1 MMELSRAERGPR
13 EMCTTLCTR
22 MCARRNAM
30 YSLRSPAGRCAK
42 MMRQLTCA
50 PTMSPP
56 HVTASLMG
64 DKDLEPLKRFEWLRQ
79 SSDIQRQFLQGH
91 KHVRIAYFKERHTS
105 NQFGCALRARVWL
118 GEEGC
123 EGPPGHA
130 HGGSTAA
137 VLDEAMGFCCWANG
151 FQVLTSSMNVRYHA
165 PLPLST
171 DVDLHAQ
178 IVNVDGRKVLVEA
191 RLSSVTGAR
200 TYTSAAGTFKTLKDG
215 FAAHLRGIA
224 SSSARK

>member
-1 MMELSRAERGPR
+1 MRATG
-13 EMCTTLCTR
+13 MGFASSSCL
-22 MCARRNAM
+22 A
-30 YSLRSPAGRCAK
+30 
-42 MMRQLTCA
+42 RQLCA
-50 PTMSPP
+50 PRALPPYIAASVAGARQLACVPTASPP
-56 HVTASLMG
+56 HVTASIMG
-64 DKDLEPLKRFEWLRQ
+64 DEDLEPLGRFEWLRQ

-91 KHVRIAYFKERHTS
+91 KHVRIAYFKERHKM

-118 GEEGC
+118 GEQGC

-137 VLDEAMGFCCWANG
+137 VLDEAMGFCCWANS
-151 FQVLTSSMNVRYHA
+151 FQVLTSSMAVRYHA

-171 DVDLHAQ
+171 DVDMHAH

-191 RLSSVTGAR
+191 RLSSVVGAN
-200 TYTSAAGTFKTLKDG
+200 TYTSASGVFKTLKDG

-224 SSSARK
+224 VSSGKQ